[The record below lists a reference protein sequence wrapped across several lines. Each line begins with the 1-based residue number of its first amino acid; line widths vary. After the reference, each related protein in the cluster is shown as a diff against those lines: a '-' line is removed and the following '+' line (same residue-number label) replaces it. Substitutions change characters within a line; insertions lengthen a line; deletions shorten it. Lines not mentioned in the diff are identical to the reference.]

1 MALVGRGPE
10 TSRQYLEDTKENKMI
25 GPIERQIAI
34 HADEPEQLSASEL
47 LSILI
52 KGIEVLIN
60 DEYYSLYEIT
70 DKLIGVELRVA
81 VEESLTDNKHAIQE
95 LYIKQINEMMEY

>member
-1 MALVGRGPE
+1 M
-10 TSRQYLEDTKENKMI
+10 TIEN
-25 GPIERQIAI
+25 QISV
-34 HADEPEQLSASEL
+34 HCDEPEQLSASEL
-47 LSILI
+47 LSILV

-81 VEESLTDNKHAIQE
+81 VEESLTNNKNAINE
-95 LYIKQINEMMEY
+95 LYIKQIDEMRRH

>member
-1 MALVGRGPE
+1 
-10 TSRQYLEDTKENKMI
+10 MI
-25 GPIERQIAI
+25 GSIEEQIAI
-34 HADEPEQLSASEL
+34 HCDEPEGLAASEL

-70 DKLIGVELRVA
+70 DKLIGIELRVA
-81 VEESLTDNKHAIQE
+81 VEESLTDNKNAISE
-95 LYIKQINEMMEY
+95 LYIKQINEMRR

>member
-1 MALVGRGPE
+1 MAI
-10 TSRQYLEDTKENKMI
+10 EN
-25 GPIERQIAI
+25 QIAI

-60 DEYYSLYEIT
+60 DEYYSLDELTDMLVGTEIR
-70 DKLIGVELRVA
+70 LA
-81 VEESLTDNKHAIQE
+81 AEESLTDNRHAIQE
-95 LYIKQINEMMEY
+95 LYIKQINELMEC

>member
-1 MALVGRGPE
+1 
-10 TSRQYLEDTKENKMI
+10 MI
-25 GPIERQIAI
+25 GPIEQQIAI
-34 HADEPEQLSASEL
+34 HADEPEGLSASEL

-81 VEESLTDNKHAIQE
+81 VEESLTDNKHAITE

>member
-1 MALVGRGPE
+1 M
-10 TSRQYLEDTKENKMI
+10 T
-25 GPIERQIAI
+25 IEKQIAI
-34 HADEPEQLSASEL
+34 HADEPEQLIASEL

-60 DEYYSLYEIT
+60 GEYYSLYELT
-70 DKLIGVELRVA
+70 DKLIGVELRLA

>member
-1 MALVGRGPE
+1 M
-10 TSRQYLEDTKENKMI
+10 T
-25 GPIERQIAI
+25 IEQQIAI

-60 DEYYSLYEIT
+60 DEYYSLDELTDMLVGTEIR
-70 DKLIGVELRVA
+70 LA
-81 VEESLTDNKHAIQE
+81 AEESLTDNASALTE
-95 LYIKQINEMMEY
+95 LYIKQINELLEY